1 MAMMAKM
8 RTLAP
13 AFIISV
19 GLLFVLFMVISDSNV
34 LEALGGRSNDVGSI
48 NGEKI
53 SYQEF
58 SKILDQQRENQK
70 TQTGK
75 DIDEAN
81 MEQFRDQV
89 WDAVVTQKIL
99 EQQIKKY
106 GITVSDQEIKDIM
119 LSDNPP
125 EFLKRNFID
134 STGRFNKQLYQQ
146 ALFDPRNSEV
156 LVQAEDVV
164 RQEQLNNK
172 LQSMLLASVSV
183 SEAEIKRRFI
193 DNYTNINA
201 KYALIGFSNFPD
213 SSFTVTDDEMKN
225 YYNDNLDKY
234 QVEAQRKLKYVLFT
248 TTPSA
253 ADSES
258 VQRNLQNVVEN
269 FKTDTASFKGYVEIY
284 SSSPYSK
291 DTVEVMEL
299 PVGAREPVVNATVG
313 SVVGPVAGNTGY
325 ELYHVVTK
333 LPSSRTS
340 MRASHILIN
349 QFGDD
354 AKNYEE
360 AMKVYNQLKSGA
372 DFNVIAK
379 QSSADVM
386 SARQGG
392 DLGWF
397 GKGDMIPEF
406 EKAVYSGAMNVI
418 QKPVK
423 SKFGYHIIKV
433 TGKLNSKFVV
443 EKITAPVQTSPSTR
457 DEKRN
462 SASDFAYLAQKNDF
476 TKEADIMHHQVRE
489 TTSFNKDAF
498 IIPGIGIN
506 KWLMDFA
513 FSNNKNS
520 VSEVF
525 TVQNGFVV
533 VMISDVI
540 GESVKMFDEVKAQ
553 LKQSI
558 LTEKKSGKAKELAE
572 KIHSQV
578 GNDIDKIST
587 LYPSINVDTTG
598 NFTPSGTV
606 KNVGKDYAFIEQAE
620 NGELNK
626 LSYPI
631 KGLRG
636 YYLIK
641 VLERTPFD
649 QSTYTVQRNQ
659 LRDTILQEKRA
670 IFFNEWLA
678 KEKEDA
684 DIVDNRY
691 MFYGQ

>member
-1 MAMMAKM
+1 MMAKM

-19 GLLFVLFMVISDSNV
+19 GVLFVLFMVISDSSV

-48 NGEKI
+48 NGDKI

-58 SKILDQQRENQK
+58 SKIIDQQRESQK

-125 EFLKRNFID
+125 EFLKRNFVD
-134 STGRFNKQLYQQ
+134 STGQFNSQLYKQ
-146 ALFDPRNSEV
+146 ALFDPRNSEA
-156 LVQAEDVV
+156 LVQAEDYV
-164 RQEQLNNK
+164 RQQQLNDK

-183 SEAEIKRRFI
+183 SEADIKRRFI
-193 DNYTNINA
+193 DNYTNISA
-201 KYALIGFSNFPD
+201 KYALISYSDFPD

-234 QVEAQRKLKYVLFT
+234 KVEAQRKLKYVSFPT
-248 TTPSA
+248 APSA
-253 ADSES
+253 TDSES

-269 FKTDTASFKGYVEIY
+269 FKTDTASFKNYVEIY
-284 SSSPYSK
+284 SSTPYSK
-291 DTVEVMEL
+291 DTVEVTEL
-299 PVGAREPVVNATVG
+299 PEGAREAVVNTPVG
-313 SVVGPVAGNTGY
+313 NIIGPVAGNQGY
-325 ELYHVVTK
+325 ELYNVVAK
-333 LPSSRTS
+333 LPSSQTF

-354 AKNYEE
+354 DKNSEE
-360 AMKVYNQLKSGA
+360 AMKVYDQLKNGA
-372 DFNVIAK
+372 NFQEIAK
-379 QSSADVM
+379 QRSADVM
-386 SARQGG
+386 SARRGG

-406 EKAVYSGAMNVI
+406 EKAVFNGAMNVV

-423 SKFGYHIIKV
+423 SQYGYHIIKV
-433 TGKLNSKFVV
+433 TGKLNNKFVI
-443 EKITAPVQTSPSTR
+443 EKITSPVQTSPTTR

-462 SASDFAYLAQKNDF
+462 SASDYAYLAQKNDF
-476 TKEADIMHHQVRE
+476 NKEAELMHYQVRE
-489 TTSFNKDAF
+489 TSPFNKDAYV
-498 IIPGIGIN
+498 IPGLGMN
-506 KWLMDFA
+506 KRMLDFA
-513 FSNNKNS
+513 FNNSKNS

-525 TVQNGFVV
+525 TVQNGFAV

-540 GESVKMFDEVKAQ
+540 SESVKSFDEVKVQ
-553 LKQSI
+553 LKPVI
-558 LTEKKSGKAKELAE
+558 VKEKKSAKAKELAE
-572 KIHSQV
+572 KIKNQI

-587 LYPSINVDTTG
+587 LYPSIKVDSTG

-606 KNVGKDYAFIEQAE
+606 KNVGKDYAFIDQAE

-626 LSYPI
+626 LSNPI
-631 KGLRG
+631 KGLQG

-641 VLERTPFD
+641 VTERTPFN

-678 KEKEDA
+678 KVKKDA

-691 MFYGQ
+691 VFYGQ